1 MRSSR
6 RKPKAYKAFLNHLE
20 YAVLR
25 GLFRLLLLLPF
36 RAAAFVGDL
45 SGALIYFLGTRER
58 NRALRHLRWALGD
71 VHTRGERRGLALR
84 MFRNFGRAM
93 AEAIAGTKLSTE
105 ELESLVENAG
115 EMESHLKNICA
126 EGAGMLGMTGHLGN
140 WELLGTLAGRYVPIN
155 VVANRF
161 NYEPFNRL
169 AEALREGGRMKV
181 IYLNESPREIVRA
194 LKRSEVV
201 AILPDLDIRRLAGT
215 YVRFFGRPAWTPIGP
230 VLTGKVSGAPLV
242 PYFMVR
248 RGMKYRV
255 LIGDRIPLDFT
266 NDRRRDAYVNTQRWC
281 DIYETYI
288 RRHPDQWAWNHLRW
302 NTTPSEVAPAFRRN
316 AALPSQWEKFRPS
329 LEI

>member
-1 MRSSR
+1 MF
-6 RKPKAYKAFLNHLE
+6 KGLFNHLG
-20 YAVLR
+20 YAVLW
-25 GLFRLLLLLPF
+25 GLFRLLLFLPF
-36 RAAAFVGDL
+36 RAAGFLGDL
-45 SGALIYFLGTRER
+45 LGALTYHLGRRER
-58 NRALRHLRWALGD
+58 NRALRHLRWGLGD
-71 VHTRGERRGLALR
+71 VYSRGERRAIALR
-84 MFRNFGRAM
+84 MFRNFSRAT
-93 AEAIAGTKLSTE
+93 AEALAGTKLSTE
-105 ELESLVENAG
+105 ELESHVENAG
-115 EMESHLKNICA
+115 EMEAHLKNICA

-161 NYEPFNRL
+161 HFEPFNRL
-169 AEALREGGRMKV
+169 AEALRTAGKMKV

-201 AILPDLDIRRLAGT
+201 AILPDLDIRRLPGT

-248 RGMKYRV
+248 RGSKYRV

-266 NDRRRDAYVNTQRWC
+266 GHRRRDAYVNTQRWS
-281 DIYETYI
+281 DIYEDHI
-288 RRHPDQWAWNHLRW
+288 RRYPDQWAWSHLRW

-316 AALPSQWEKFRPS
+316 AALPSQWEA
-329 LEI
+329 LAGEGG